1 MTEHAELGDVAL
13 EEECDR
19 PIGDH
24 AQLSREQRELVEV
37 VRPRDEPT
45 EEAAELEAQHL
56 GDALAPAQGRDLA
69 EHPVAV
75 GLRVAAQV
83 LRQPTGLAERVLRG
97 GRIGPVRRR
106 LVRDAGAVAER

>member
-1 MTEHAELGDVAL
+1 MTSRSLGFRRRTGKAATPPSRHRKRRRRSLIAEPMAMPEHAELGDVAL
-13 EEECDR
+13 EEKRDG
-19 PIGDH
+19 PVGDH
-24 AQLSREQRELVEV
+24 PELPRNERELVEV

-75 GLRVAAQV
+75 GLRLAA
-83 LRQPTGLAERVLRG
+83 
-97 GRIGPVRRR
+97 
-106 LVRDAGAVAER
+106 